1 MKALTTAAADLYG
14 CSPIELRNPLKGH
27 YDTQA
32 TQNQQAFLDLNMS
45 LLKCIRSG
53 SHYTYAT
60 WGTSLYSVWYNT
72 RVNVDVL
79 STSFVHAYREPSTNA
94 VAG

>member
-60 WGTSLYSVWYNT
+60 
-72 RVNVDVL
+72 
-79 STSFVHAYREPSTNA
+79 
-94 VAG
+94 